1 MTCGT
6 NRWHTPFMST
16 DSKRRTRQRGNVEE
30 FASGALRVRVYAGI
44 DPVTKQPHYLR
55 ETIPAGAGAWTL
67 AE

>member
-1 MTCGT
+1 
-6 NRWHTPFMST
+6 MST

-30 FASGALRVRVYAGI
+30 LASGALRVRVYAGI